1 MATPTT
7 TRSRFPRLPHAVL
20 ACAVAAGL
28 LAGCGSGTKS
38 TSPSSPSSAAAES
51 ASSSGDPDQAAKD
64 DVLAAYTN
72 MREIQIKMAEDG
84 DLHTED
90 LAKYAKGDAAA
101 ELKKSVLRNRSLGI
115 KFTGRPE
122 MDPEVASVDTENK
135 TATLSDCFDAT
146 NWKPV
151 YTKSGKTVELS
162 KQRLKYPVTSQA
174 TLEGDTW
181 LITKIT
187 ADRTKGC

>member
-1 MATPTT
+1 MAPSTT
-7 TRSRFPRLPHAVL
+7 SRTHALRLGGTL
-20 ACAVAAGL
+20 ITCAVAAAA
-28 LAGCGSGTKS
+28 LAGCNAGSTKNTS
-38 TSPSSPSSAAAES
+38 SSSAPAPTSKSPSA
-51 ASSSGDPDQAAKD
+51 DPDQAAKD
-64 DVLAAYTN
+64 KVLAAYTN
-72 MREIQIKMAEDG
+72 MREIQIKMADDG
-84 DLHTED
+84 ELHTED
-90 LAKYAKGDAAA
+90 LAKFAKGDAAA
-101 ELKKSVLRNRSLGI
+101 DLKKSVLRNRAANI

-122 MDPEVASVDTENK
+122 MSPTVTSVDTKGK

-151 YTKSGKTVELS
+151 YKDSGKEVQLAE
-162 KQRLKYPVTSQA
+162 QRLKYPVTSQA

>member
-1 MATPTT
+1 MASPLQP
-7 TRSRFPRLPHAVL
+7 RSRVLRLAGSVL
-20 ACAVAAGL
+20 TCAVAAGL
-28 LAGCGSGTKS
+28 LAGCGDDKKSASPTPS
-38 TSPSSPSSAAAES
+38 TSAPVS
-51 ASSSGDPDQAAKD
+51 ASSSTGDADQAAKD
-64 DVLAAYTN
+64 DVLSAYTN

-84 DLHTED
+84 DLHTQD

-122 MDPEVASVDTENK
+122 MDPQVTSVDTQKK

-146 NWKPV
+146 KWTPV
-151 YTKSGKTVELS
+151 YTKSGKPVELA